1 MSGLQKIASGNFAGP
16 SSHFSLTD
24 VLGQTCSE
32 RRSFAAVS
40 GV

>member
-1 MSGLQKIASGNFAGP
+1 LSAIAYDNFA
-16 SSHFSLTD
+16 SSSNHFSLTD
-24 VLGQTCSE
+24 VLGQTFNE